1 MGNTNMSYIHRSLW
15 LGSVTNAMDASMLQS
30 MGITH
35 IVNATAEEENFY
47 PQKFV
52 YHRIPLYDKTS
63 ERVTPYFDQ
72 VVEFISSAHAAGGV
86 VLIHCQE
93 GISRSVTLALAYRML
108 TEHISLGKAFA
119 DIKLVRPEAEPN
131 PGFLQELRDLER
143 RLLGKLVTQE
153 MLTRFDWGGLECSGS
168 GIDRL
173 RISIKS
179 LLAVRRDDRVN
190 DKVTKEALDAVRTA
204 AVEVTPKD
212 FKSAL
217 PGIIYDVLENFG
229 GGSTRDKIAWENL
242 AFVLNHIASLNPQFG
257 TIISDTMTSLPSD
270 EPWEEVCLDFPLA
283 PILIDQLRLR
293 IAEVETN
300 ETTDRIGNANE
311 I

>member
-1 MGNTNMSYIHRSLW
+1 
-15 LGSVTNAMDASMLQS
+15 
-30 MGITH
+30 
-35 IVNATAEEENFY
+35 
-47 PQKFV
+47 
-52 YHRIPLYDKTS
+52 
-63 ERVTPYFDQ
+63 
-72 VVEFISSAHAAGGV
+72 
-86 VLIHCQE
+86 
-93 GISRSVTLALAYRML
+93 ML

-143 RLLGKLVTQE
+143 RMLGKLVTQE
-153 MLTRFDWGGLECSGS
+153 MLTRFDWGVLDCSGS

-179 LLAVRRDDRVN
+179 LLAVRRDDCVN
-190 DKVTKEALDAVRTA
+190 DKVAKETLDAVRTA

-229 GGSTRDKIAWENL
+229 GGSTRDKTAWENL
-242 AFVLNHIASLNPQFG
+242 AFVLNDIPSLNPQFG
-257 TIISDTMTSLPSD
+257 AIICNTVASLTS
-270 EPWEEVCLDFPLA
+270 EEGWEEVCLDFPLA
-283 PILIDQLRLR
+283 PTLVDQLRLR
-293 IAEVETN
+293 IAEVETK
-300 ETTDRIGNANE
+300 ETTEPIGNANE